1 METVW
6 LLAKAIITASMPRA
20 RNTVIWSR
28 LQSSIRVADLK
39 NAVSVPSVLLT
50 DATMITKK
58 DQMLAREMAMQRKS
72 HCSCCQRNW
81 PDP

>member
-1 METVW
+1 
-6 LLAKAIITASMPRA
+6 
-20 RNTVIWSR
+20 
-28 LQSSIRVADLK
+28 
-39 NAVSVPSVLLT
+39 VLLT

-58 DQMLAREMAMQRKS
+58 DQMLAREMAMRRKN

>member
-1 METVW
+1 M
-6 LLAKAIITASMPRA
+6 
-20 RNTVIWSR
+20 
-28 LQSSIRVADLK
+28 K
-39 NAVSVPSVLLT
+39 NAVSVASVLLT

-58 DQMLAREMAMQRKS
+58 DQMLAREMAMQRKN